1 MLDGPT
7 GAAPTPTAIAPMPEP
22 GSPPHD
28 HSPVLVELDFGVAGR
43 AIREYACRGC
53 ASVWFE

>member
-7 GAAPTPTAIAPMPEP
+7 SAASTPATITSMPEP
-22 GSPPHD
+22 GSAPHD
-28 HSPVLVELDFGVAGR
+28 HSPVLVELDFDVAGR
-43 AIREYACRGC
+43 AIREYACTRC